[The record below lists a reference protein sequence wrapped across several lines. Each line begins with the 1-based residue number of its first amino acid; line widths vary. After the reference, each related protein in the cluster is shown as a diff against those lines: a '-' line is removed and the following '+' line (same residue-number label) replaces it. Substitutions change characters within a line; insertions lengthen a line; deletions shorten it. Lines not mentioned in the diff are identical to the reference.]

1 MITFKINS
9 FLLYRVHCP
18 VYICFVAKKIF
29 LAFRLTPELRMEIEE
44 IANSEERSIS
54 QVCELFLR
62 GGVEAYKKE
71 GAQYLQRLLT
81 KQKARNK

>member
-1 MITFKINS
+1 MI
-9 FLLYRVHCP
+9 VHIWP
-18 VYICFVAKKIF
+18 RRPWISV
-29 LAFRLTPELRMEIEE
+29 LAD
-44 IANSEERSIS
+44 SEERSIS

-71 GAQYLQRLLT
+71 GGQYLQRLLT